1 MNGIGGYLF
10 VCQLY
15 DYTGTMKN
23 TQNASYS
30 LLLPW
35 LLASLKVR
43 KNSLGACR
51 FICRPSIVNDLTNP
65 AE

>member
-1 MNGIGGYLF
+1 MEGDYLF

-23 TQNASYS
+23 TQIVSYS

-35 LLASLKVR
+35 LASLKVR
-43 KNSLGACR
+43 QNSLGACK
-51 FICRPSIVNDLTNP
+51 FICRPSIVNDLTEP
-65 AE
+65 TE